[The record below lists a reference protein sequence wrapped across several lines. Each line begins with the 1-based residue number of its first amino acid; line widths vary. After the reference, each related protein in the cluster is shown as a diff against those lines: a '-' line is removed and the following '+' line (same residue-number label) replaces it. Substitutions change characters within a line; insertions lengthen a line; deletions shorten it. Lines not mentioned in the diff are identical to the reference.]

1 MTWVKW
7 IRLGNQSPVF
17 PFFPLILDRRLAV
30 LSHHLLQRLKPSGK
44 YSPTV
49 ALIAGDC
56 LENVLSIKRSIE
68 KEVGVDLVYLVPVT
82 CDIVSRKGKYFVY
95 DCV

>member
-1 MTWVKW
+1 MDP
-7 IRLGNQSPVF
+7 IGEPVPFF

-30 LSHHLLQRLKPSGK
+30 LSHHPLQRLKPSGK

-68 KEVGVDLVYLVPVT
+68 KEVAVDLVYLVHAT
-82 CDIVSRKGKYFVY
+82 CDIVSRKGRYFVY